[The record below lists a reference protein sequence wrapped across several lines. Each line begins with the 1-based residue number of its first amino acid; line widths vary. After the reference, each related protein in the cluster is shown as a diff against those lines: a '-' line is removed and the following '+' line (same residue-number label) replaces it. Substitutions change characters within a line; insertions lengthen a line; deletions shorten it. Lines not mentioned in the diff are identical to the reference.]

1 MSVEDN
7 NIYMDVSMPCLNE
20 QFDPTVVVN
29 LLLEVIQP
37 HLDAVHKDILKVAG
51 LA

>member
-1 MSVEDN
+1 MSNEDN
-7 NIYMDVSMPCLNE
+7 NIYMDVSIPCLNE

-29 LLLEVIQP
+29 LMLEVIQP

>member
-1 MSVEDN
+1 MKT
-7 NIYMDVSMPCLNE
+7 ITFIWMCLYH
-20 QFDPTVVVN
+20 VVVN
-29 LLLEVIQP
+29 LMLEVIQP

>member
-1 MSVEDN
+1 MANRLKEK
-7 NIYMDVSMPCLNE
+7 YLNEVVPALTE

-29 LLLEVIQP
+29 LLLEVVQP
-37 HLDAVHKDILKVAG
+37 HLDAVHKGILKVAG